1 MPKEVKKITC
11 YYIIVIV
18 IFSLKFVYYFFLWF
32 ICMLMSGSN
41 YNYRKHTYDIDQKYF
56 SLVNAFLFPN
66 IILSSIIM
74 CVGMPPLYHKYK
86 KKVIIINIVLIAI
99 KIPLVI
105 LFNIILIKIFN
116 DGIVIALI
124 AIGIEIVYI
133 SVVVIFEK
141 IKIKYIK

>member
-1 MPKEVKKITC
+1 MC
-11 YYIIVIV
+11 YYSIVIV
-18 IFSLKFVYYFFLWF
+18 IFSLESLYYFFLF
-32 ICMLMSGSN
+32 IICMIISGIN
-41 YNYRKHTYDIDQKYF
+41 YDYQKHTYDIDQKYF

-116 DGIVIALI
+116 DGIVIVII
-124 AIGIEIVYI
+124 AIGIQIVYI